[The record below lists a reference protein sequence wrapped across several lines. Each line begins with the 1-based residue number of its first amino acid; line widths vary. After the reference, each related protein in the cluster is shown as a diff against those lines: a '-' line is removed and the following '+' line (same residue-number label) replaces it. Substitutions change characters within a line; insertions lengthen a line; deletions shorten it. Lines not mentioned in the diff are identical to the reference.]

1 MKILLILA
9 TVILVSCGRRDD
21 DNDCRS
27 KEQMRIECSAQLI
40 PNHGYNYAVEVC
52 NRSYSADRCW

>member
-9 TVILVSCGRRDD
+9 LVALVSCGRRDD
-21 DNDCRS
+21 NECRS
-27 KEQMRIECSAQLI
+27 KEHMKIECQAQQI
-40 PNHGYNYAVEVC
+40 PNYGYNQAVEIC